1 MNKETAK
8 RQFSNAVEIMYE
20 QGWMKFPKNLNTN
33 KEFKITGFKNTDTI
47 TFEVRE
53 GKKKSQH
60 VIFYAYDLV
69 HSLYLR
75 DSNDSNYAIR
85 CYAKSICKDLYHY
98 SNAQL

>member
-20 QGWMKFPKNLNTN
+20 QGWMKFPKNLNTT
-33 KEFKITGFKNTDTI
+33 KEFRILGFKNLDTI
-47 TFEVRE
+47 TFEVKD